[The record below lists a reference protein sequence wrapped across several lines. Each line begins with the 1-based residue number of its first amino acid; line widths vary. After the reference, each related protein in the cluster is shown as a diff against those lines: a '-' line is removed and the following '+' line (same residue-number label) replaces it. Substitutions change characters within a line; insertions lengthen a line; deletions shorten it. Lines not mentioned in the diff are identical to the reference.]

1 MGFFFAF
8 RTGVKCGYTKPMNK
22 VGRPT
27 SYTLELADKICDWI
41 ADGKSL
47 REFCEQDDTPSRAS
61 VHNWLSKNKEFLDQY
76 ARAQIMGADANADD
90 ISFIGDLIMS
100 GHLDP
105 QAGKAAADCKKWAA
119 EKKAPKKYGA
129 RIVHAGDDDSP
140 ITVVTRRFTD
150 A

>member
-1 MGFFFAF
+1 MGRSTA
-8 RTGVKCGYTKPMNK
+8 YTQ
-22 VGRPT
+22 
-27 SYTLELADKICDWI
+27 EIADQICDWI

-47 REFCEQDDTPSRAS
+47 REYCERDESPIDRAT
-61 VHNWLSKNKEFLDQY
+61 VHRWLLKGEYEDFRDQY
-76 ARAQIMGADANADD
+76 ARAQILSADASADD
-90 ISFIGDLIMS
+90 INFIGDRIMS

-129 RIVHAGDDDSP
+129 RVVHAGDETAP
-140 ITVVTRRFTD
+140 ITVITRKFTD

>member
-1 MGFFFAF
+1 MG
-8 RTGVKCGYTKPMNK
+8 RS
-22 VGRPT
+22 T
-27 SYTLELADKICDWI
+27 SYTQEIADKICDWI

-47 REFCEQDDTPSRAS
+47 REFCEREDAPIDRATVHRWLLRDDYKDFR
-61 VHNWLSKNKEFLDQY
+61 DQY
-76 ARAQIMGADANADD
+76 ARAQIMGADASADD
-90 ISFIGDLIMS
+90 INFIGDLIMS

-129 RIVHAGDDDSP
+129 RVVHAGDAENPVVISRIELVAPSLKVADDSSE
-140 ITVVTRRFTD
+140 